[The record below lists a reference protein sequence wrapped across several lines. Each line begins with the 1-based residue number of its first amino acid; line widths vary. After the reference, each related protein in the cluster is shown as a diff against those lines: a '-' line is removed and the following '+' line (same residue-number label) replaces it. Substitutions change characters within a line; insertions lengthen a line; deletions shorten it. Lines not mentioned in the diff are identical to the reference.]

1 MKILRLSLFN
11 IKKHK
16 KESFVIIFLIMI
28 SMALLGIGIINMEK
42 ADRMFDEMFDKT
54 ESYQNILLFP
64 STDTYKN
71 EYIDLLSND
80 ERVTRVYA
88 FESLQFLTSTSMSYK
103 KVDGSA
109 AQFLAMFITEST
121 EKKLEKF
128 DRNEFFSDEEIDK
141 MNHPIWVPY
150 YLKYDMG
157 FKEGDDLILVVG
169 GKDYPFQIA
178 GFYESGLASGT
189 SSGGIKCVLTDVDYD
204 MMSAV
209 VPITKR
215 LAFDTKDE
223 VIKSYDDS
231 AKFVK
236 EFEEKFEDIS
246 GKDME
251 LFCDS
256 FYQEKLSATSPIK
269 IIMSIVAFISFVTA
283 ISCFFM
289 IRHKITN
296 DIEDQME
303 SIGVLEALGYRSRE
317 ISGAYIY
324 EYLVLSFI
332 GVLIGGVVL
341 FATDPLMTK
350 VLQTFI
356 GHNNVASGNVIL
368 LLIPAA
374 LLIVLTLITALGR
387 ARKIKK
393 YPPVIAFRKGIKTHH
408 FGRNVFPI
416 ENTKS
421 DINRRLGLKGLVTYK
436 GQNIGMF
443 VCILAASLT
452 ITFCIYLVDIFKDR
466 GAVFLD
472 FAGLE
477 KALMVGFDTGTDY
490 EEVMKEISLREDV
503 RKCLLFRGNNG
514 FSINGND
521 IDTFQVFAYED
532 FDELENLH
540 IVEGR
545 FPLHDNEI
553 MIGSGLAEKNN
564 ISVGDSVL
572 VKYNGIE
579 KNYIVSGVAKAFI
592 NNGAL
597 CYMTTEGFNQ
607 FMPPSECLNYL
618 FVYAADGVNEDE
630 LKDRLSDEYGS
641 VEGTVGESS
650 GEGTYEDRIR
660 AKADEQMA
668 LLKSK
673 YGVSNVSYAIK
684 VGDKVITGN
693 SGSFKLTEISSFSE
707 TIDTS
712 IGGISVMSQII
723 SVILM
728 IIISIIVSIIMN
740 FLIESIIKKERQAMG
755 VEKAM
760 GYTTKDIR
768 KQIIVR
774 MMPVAIPAVIVGAIL
789 ALPVTMMFMKAAFGT
804 SFGIRLMWTPI
815 AAVII
820 ILYVYVSTY
829 ISAGKVKKVSVTELM
844 TE

>member
-16 KESFVIIFLIMI
+16 KESFVIIFLIMV

-42 ADRMFDEMFDKT
+42 ADRMFDEVIEKT
-54 ESYQNILLFP
+54 GSYYYIILFP
-64 STDTYKN
+64 GDDTYKN
-71 EYIDLLSND
+71 EFKEVLDND
-80 ERVTRVYA
+80 ERVTRTLV
-88 FESLQFLTSTSMSYK
+88 FDSLQFLASTSMSYK
-103 KVDGSA
+103 KEDGSA
-109 AQFLAMFITEST
+109 AQFQAMFITESS
-121 EKKLEKF
+121 ERKLEKF
-128 DRNEFFSDEEIDK
+128 DRNEFFSDDEIDK
-141 MNHPIWVPY
+141 MEHPIWVPY

-157 FKEGDDLILVVG
+157 FKEGDDLILILG

-178 GFYESGLASGT
+178 GFYESGLASGV
-189 SSGGIKCVLTDVDYD
+189 SSGGIKCILTDDDYD
-204 MMSAV
+204 MMSVV
-209 VPITKR
+209 VPTAKR

-223 VIKSYDDS
+223 VVKSYDDS
-231 AKFVK
+231 VKLVK
-236 EFEEKFEDIS
+236 EYEEKFEDIS

-251 LFCDS
+251 LFFDG
-256 FYQEKLSATSPIK
+256 YYAEKLSATSPVE
-269 IIMSIVAFISFVTA
+269 IIMAIVSFISFVTA

-303 SIGVLEALGYRSRE
+303 SIGVLEALGYRSKE

-324 EYLVLSFI
+324 EYLVLSFAGI
-332 GVLIGGVVL
+332 LIGGIVI
-341 FATDPLMTK
+341 FATDPLMTR
-350 VLQTFI
+350 VIQAFI
-356 GHNNVASGNVIL
+356 GHDHVASGNIAL
-368 LLIPAA
+368 LLIPAV

-393 YPPVIAFRKGIKTHH
+393 YPPVVAFRKGIKTHH
-408 FGRNVFPI
+408 FGRNVLPI

-421 DINRRLGLKGLVTYK
+421 DINRRLGLKGLVTNK
-436 GQNIGMF
+436 GQNLGMF
-443 VCILAASLT
+443 ACILAASLT
-452 ITFCIYLVDIFKDR
+452 ITFCICLTDLFKDR

-490 EEVMKEISLREDV
+490 EEVRQEIGQREDV
-503 RKCLLFRGNNG
+503 RKCFLFRGNYG

-521 IDTFQVFAYED
+521 IDTFQTFAYED

-540 IVEGR
+540 ISEGR

-553 MIGSGLAEKNN
+553 MIGTGMAEKYD
-564 ISVGDSVL
+564 ISAGDSVL

-579 KNYIVSGVAKAFI
+579 KTYIISGTTKAFI
-592 NNGAL
+592 NGGMIG
-597 CYMTTEGFNQ
+597 YMTTDGFCQ

-618 FVYAADGVNEDE
+618 FVYAADGVSEAE

-641 VEGTVGESS
+641 VEDTVGESFD
-650 GEGTYEDRIR
+650 EGSYEERIR

-673 YGVSNVSYAIK
+673 YGVSNASYAIK
-684 VGDKVITGN
+684 IGDKIITGN
-693 SGSFKLTEISSFSE
+693 SGSFKLTEISSFGE

-712 IGGISVMSQII
+712 IGGISVMSQIV
-723 SVILM
+723 SVILI
-728 IIISIIVSIIMN
+728 IIISIIVSIIIN

-755 VEKAM
+755 IEKSM
-760 GYTTKDIR
+760 GYTSKDIR

-774 MMPVAIPAVIVGAIL
+774 MMPVAIPGIIVGSIL
-789 ALPVTMMFMKAAFGT
+789 AIPVTMMFMKVAFST
-804 SFGIRLMWTPI
+804 YFGIRLIWVPI
-815 AAVII
+815 AAVLIT
-820 ILYVYVSTY
+820 LYVYVSTY
-829 ISAGKVKKVSVTELM
+829 ISAGKVRKVSVTELM